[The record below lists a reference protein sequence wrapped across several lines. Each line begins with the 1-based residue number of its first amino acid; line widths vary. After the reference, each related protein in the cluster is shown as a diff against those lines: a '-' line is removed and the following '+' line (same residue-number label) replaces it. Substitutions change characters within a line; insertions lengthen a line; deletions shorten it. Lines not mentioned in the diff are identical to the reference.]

1 MNEAPLSTTAYSAI
15 SPDPLKKG
23 VDVKHEDSGLWA
35 SCQDRR
41 RRGIPLQTN
50 VN

>member
-23 VDVKHEDSGLWA
+23 VES
-35 SCQDRR
+35 RR
-41 RRGIPLQTN
+41 QARG
-50 VN
+50 